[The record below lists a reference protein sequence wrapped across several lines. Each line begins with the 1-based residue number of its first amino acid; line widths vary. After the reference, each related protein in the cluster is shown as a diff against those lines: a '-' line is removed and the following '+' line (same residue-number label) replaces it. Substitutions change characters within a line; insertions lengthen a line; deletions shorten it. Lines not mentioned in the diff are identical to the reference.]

1 MEKYEVSKEQIKAL
15 VDDLLNEKEE
25 ANVRKNIEAALG
37 QATNTVD
44 NLTAELA
51 TKNAELVAASEA
63 AADSESKIKEL
74 TTELEAAKV
83 ALTTKDEE
91 LASVKTEIEEM
102 KKDRAAELRIAELKD
117 AGVANTNHETQ
128 SAKVREMS
136 DEEFASYK
144 DELISIRAAVVA
156 ELEKARAAEVEANA
170 KAEEEAKLAA
180 EAAKKAA
187 AEAVAYANSNT
198 DDKGEETGTPPANIT
213 PGQAAMASL
222 NMEYIPSAD
231 ITKKFQELGR
241 SLAKRMLKKED

>member
-25 ANVRKNIEAALG
+25 ANIRKNIEAALG

-51 TKNAELVAASEA
+51 TKNAELISASEA
-63 AADSESKIKEL
+63 ATDLESKIAEI
-74 TTELEAAKV
+74 TTKLEAATV

-91 LASVKTEIEEM
+91 LTSVKKEIEEM
-102 KKDRAAELRIAELKD
+102 KKDRATEIRMVALKD
-117 AGVANTNHETQ
+117 AGVANANNETQ

-156 ELEKARAAEVEANA
+156 ELEKAKAAEAEAIA

-180 EAAKKAA
+180 EAAAKVAA
-187 AEAVAYANSNT
+187 ASNK
-198 DDKGEETGTPPANIT
+198 DNNDGKSEDGTPPANVN

-222 NMEYIPSAD
+222 NMEFIPSAD
-231 ITKKFQELGR
+231 ITKKFQELGK
-241 SLAKRMLKKED
+241 SMAKRMLKKED